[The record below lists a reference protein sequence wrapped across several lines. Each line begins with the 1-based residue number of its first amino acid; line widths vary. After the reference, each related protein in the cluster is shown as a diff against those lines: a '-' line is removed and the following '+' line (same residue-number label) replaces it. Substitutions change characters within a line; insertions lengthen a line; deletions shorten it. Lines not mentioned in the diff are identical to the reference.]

1 MSIAL
6 IAVVVV
12 LVLSHTLP
20 GLAAWRQLQGPFA
33 AWQAWGGRIGALG
46 SGVGRVAWLLLPALI
61 LLAFQL
67 WLAGRWW
74 GVLLLPYGVLMLF
87 LCWGPRDLD
96 ADARAL
102 IDAEDDADRQRAR
115 SRLGLPPI
123 AGSSGATVAAL
134 FRAALQRWF
143 APLFWFVLLGGAGAL
158 LYRFTQLACDDPPRG
173 GSPLDWLQRL
183 LNWPVA
189 ALATLSLAL
198 VAHFDAVA
206 QAWKRWHAA
215 PGRGWFGADLG
226 FLDAAA
232 QASVV
237 CELQE
242 DAEEAAEEAAEA
254 AGLAADAPLLV
265 PSDEVVPTQQA
276 AIEDSLSLLRRIL
289 VLWMAVLALA
299 VLGGIAG

>member
-12 LVLSHTLP
+12 LVVSHALP
-20 GLAAWRQLQGPFA
+20 GLAAWRQIERPWRG
-33 AWQAWGGRIGALG
+33 WQALGARIGI
-46 SGVGRVAWLLLPALI
+46 VGAGAGQVLWLLLPFI
-61 LLAFQL
+61 LLYGLQL
-67 WLAGRWW
+67 WLAARWW

-87 LCWGPRDLD
+87 LCWGPADLD

-102 IDAEDDADRQRAR
+102 ADAEDEGARQRAR
-115 SRLGLPPI
+115 SRLGMS
-123 AGSSGATVAAL
+123 ASASGSGAAVAAL

-158 LYRFTQLACDDPPRG
+158 LYRFAQLACREPSRG

-189 ALATLSLAL
+189 ALTTLSLAL

-206 QAWKRWHAA
+206 GAWKRWHDV
-215 PGRGWFGADLG
+215 PERSWFGADLG

-242 DAEEAAEEAAEA
+242 DVEEAAEVAAEVAGQA
-254 AGLAADAPLLV
+254 ASAPLLV
-265 PSDEVVPTQQA
+265 PSDEVVPTHQA

-289 VLWMAVLALA
+289 VLWMALLALA

>member
-12 LVLSHTLP
+12 LVLSHALP
-20 GLAAWRQLQGPFA
+20 GLASWRQLERPFA
-33 AWQAWGGRIGALG
+33 RWQALGGRVGAVG
-46 SGVGRVAWLLLPALI
+46 SGAARVAWLLLPAV
-61 LLAFQL
+61 LLWGFQL
-67 WLAGRWW
+67 WLAERWW

-96 ADARAL
+96 VDAGAL
-102 IDAEDDADRQRAR
+102 IEAPDEAARLRAR
-115 SRLGLPPI
+115 RDRGMSPT
-123 AGSSGATVAAL
+123 ASSSGAAVAAL
-134 FRAALQRWF
+134 FRAAVQRWF

-158 LYRFTQLACDDPPRG
+158 LYRVTQLASGDPPRD

-183 LNWPVA
+183 LSWPVA

-206 QAWKRWHAA
+206 QAWKRWHAV
-215 PGRGWFGADLG
+215 PERGWFGADLG

-242 DAEEAAEEAAEA
+242 EAEEAAEEAAEA
-254 AGLAADAPLLV
+254 AGHAADAPLLV

-289 VLWMAVLALA
+289 VLWMALLALA